1 MQRAMDETERRR
13 AKQVAFNQAHG
24 IKPETVRT
32 AVPDIMEGARDPSGK
47 GAKSKRA
54 RDVAAK
60 KKGDMP
66 VLDALLSPDQ
76 VEQQIVALEKEMFA
90 LAKDLEFE
98 AAAAVRDKIEHLRDH
113 FVRI

>member
-1 MQRAMDETERRR
+1 
-13 AKQVAFNQAHG
+13 V
-24 IKPETVRT
+24 
-32 AVPDIMEGARDPSGK
+32 
-47 GAKSKRA
+47 
-54 RDVAAK
+54 
-60 KKGDMP
+60 P

>member
-1 MQRAMDETERRR
+1 MPPQEE
-13 AKQVAFNQAHG
+13 
-24 IKPETVRT
+24 
-32 AVPDIMEGARDPSGK
+32 
-47 GAKSKRA
+47 
-54 RDVAAK
+54 RDV
-60 KKGDMP
+60 P